1 MYFSEY
7 VVSERV
13 SSFLDPLG
21 FMRPAGV
28 LSEKL
33 FEQFTVLS
41 NHPGYHGVLCAI
53 LKFLSEREPRQRMP
67 LGRDFRRAEVLWGI
81 LNAMRKSAVINIR
94 KYSRLVDGEET
105 IRLDELPANHPLYAR
120 LGYGTLG
127 HYSQP
132 SISWGLLEKDGRQ
145 LTVKGQSL
153 AAAARLRGEID
164 LTDWLSR
171 WMDGHELTFKELE
184 VVADHFHLG
193 ALPHADER
201 REWRKLIDAWKFSRP
216 VTRSLWDSPVEFSN
230 LVAAETDADQHHQFI
245 TGLPEK
251 YPSLASPLRAVA
263 DFEVLSGFVQFV
275 FDLRLA
281 RLQYASAG
289 IEDLSNALKKE
300 IAQVIIERARDSV
313 LVAEPRLD
321 ASGLF
326 ARLASSAPAYDALER
341 IVCEHHVAHQR
352 AKGVSP
358 FFDGEQLLLRD
369 KVDRAELGAFTESV
383 AQARS
388 AEAAL
393 RMLGFRSR
401 RDWHFGRCRRYYDF
415 AHGGKQA

>member
-171 WMDGHELTFKELE
+171 WMDGHEL
-184 VVADHFHLG
+184 
-193 ALPHADER
+193 
-201 REWRKLIDAWKFSRP
+201 LIRP
-216 VTRSLWDSPVEFSN
+216 LCT
-230 LVAAETDADQHHQFI
+230 
-245 TGLPEK
+245 
-251 YPSLASPLRAVA
+251 
-263 DFEVLSGFVQFV
+263 
-275 FDLRLA
+275 
-281 RLQYASAG
+281 
-289 IEDLSNALKKE
+289 
-300 IAQVIIERARDSV
+300 
-313 LVAEPRLD
+313 
-321 ASGLF
+321 
-326 ARLASSAPAYDALER
+326 
-341 IVCEHHVAHQR
+341 
-352 AKGVSP
+352 
-358 FFDGEQLLLRD
+358 
-369 KVDRAELGAFTESV
+369 
-383 AQARS
+383 
-388 AEAAL
+388 
-393 RMLGFRSR
+393 
-401 RDWHFGRCRRYYDF
+401 
-415 AHGGKQA
+415 